1 MILKFLSFFV
11 GSLLLLA
18 LGVNAVERNIRDKY
32 AKYAFRYSDDSDD
45 IKIE

>member
-11 GSLLLLA
+11 GSLLLLG
-18 LGVNAVERNIRDKY
+18 LGLNAVERNIRDKY
-32 AKYAFRYSDDSDD
+32 ALRYSDDSDD